1 MSDIYTAML
10 EVAEAVGYV
19 QKKGRNTAQS
29 YNYAG
34 EADFIEAMRP
44 ALLKAGICPPHV
56 IDITDSQ
63 VTVID
68 KGLNE
73 KTGDRKNTIHVSR
86 IYTFRYY
93 HAASKTFVD
102 VKAAGEGNDS
112 LDKAS
117 YKAATGALKYAL
129 RQTFLIETGNDPEED
144 IKPEPKAPK
153 APKVEPTPE
162 EKRENAFKWVNSYL
176 VSVKECGDLG
186 ALTITESNAIQHKE
200 RIREAYPD
208 YYAMIIETENEQAKK
223 LGKV

>member
-56 IDITDSQ
+56 IDITGNQ
-63 VTVID
+63 VTVIPKGQD
-68 KGLNE
+68 KSS
-73 KTGDRKNTIHVSR
+73 IHVSR

-129 RQTFLIETGNDPEED
+129 RQTFLIETGNDPD
-144 IKPEPKAPK
+144 DVKPEQK
-153 APKVEPTPE
+153 PTPPNYMDRANKYILAVREVKTSDELTALQTKANKLRE
-162 EKRENAFKWVNSYL
+162 ELRLNEPSTYAIVVEEENNK
-176 VSVKECGDLG
+176 VKEF
-186 ALTITESNAIQHKE
+186 
-200 RIREAYPD
+200 
-208 YYAMIIETENEQAKK
+208 
-223 LGKV
+223 

>member
-10 EVAEAVGYV
+10 EVANKIGYV

-44 ALLKAGICPPHV
+44 ALLEAGICPPHV
-56 IDITDSQ
+56 IDITDNQ
-63 VTVID
+63 VTVIPKGSD
-68 KGLNE
+68 KSS
-73 KTGDRKNTIHVSR
+73 IHVSR

-129 RQTFLIETGNDPEED
+129 RQTFLIETGNDPD
-144 IKPEPKAPK
+144 DVKAEPKPLAAPK
-153 APKVEPTPE
+153 
-162 EKRENAFKWVNSYL
+162 SYL
-176 VSVKECGDLG
+176 ERANNYIVAIRAVKTSDEFTAQQTKASKLREELRLNDPATYAIVIEEENNKVKEF
-186 ALTITESNAIQHKE
+186 
-200 RIREAYPD
+200 
-208 YYAMIIETENEQAKK
+208 
-223 LGKV
+223 

>member
-10 EVAEAVGYV
+10 EVANKIGYV
-19 QKKGRNTAQS
+19 QKKGRNAAQS

-44 ALLKAGICPPHV
+44 ELLAAGICPPHV
-56 IDITDSQ
+56 IDITDNQ
-63 VTVID
+63 VTVIPKGQD
-68 KGLNE
+68 KSS
-73 KTGDRKNTIHVSR
+73 IHVSR

-129 RQTFLIETGNDPEED
+129 RQTFLIETGNDPD
-144 IKPEPKAPK
+144 DVKPEPKPQASHQNYMDRANKYIVDVRAVKTSAELSALQTK
-153 APKVEPTPE
+153 ANKLRDELRLNDPTTFAIVIE
-162 EKRENAFKWVNSYL
+162 EENNK
-176 VSVKECGDLG
+176 VKEF
-186 ALTITESNAIQHKE
+186 
-200 RIREAYPD
+200 
-208 YYAMIIETENEQAKK
+208 
-223 LGKV
+223 